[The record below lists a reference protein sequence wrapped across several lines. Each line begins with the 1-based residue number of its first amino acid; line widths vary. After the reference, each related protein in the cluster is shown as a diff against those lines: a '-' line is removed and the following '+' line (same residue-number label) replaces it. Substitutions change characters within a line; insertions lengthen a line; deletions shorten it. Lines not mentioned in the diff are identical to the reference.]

1 MARGRRSGV
10 TFRGGR
16 HFPGGG
22 VARRRGHRAALTVAL
37 AVLAGILLRAP
48 LAGTGLPYIHD
59 PDEDRIPRVAAGM
72 VTERRVEPGFYSYPG
87 LVFDVTAAMIAP
99 VVPRDT
105 DVSAETSPL
114 AATQTQGNAV
124 TERPR
129 VILALRWALFV
140 LPGAVAVAAAGAA
153 AWLASR
159 RWPAA
164 GLAAGFV
171 ALSPLDLAFGR
182 YMTPNALAGAA
193 AGLVA
198 LAAVALLDAP
208 RPARYVLAGAALGL
222 AGAAKYNVV
231 LVGVAIVVAHAAA
244 LAPEGWR
251 VVLRRSWLLVVAGLT
266 AAIVFLPLNPG
277 VLLDWPNFRWGVS
290 YEQAHYRTGHPGN
303 EGDALGFHLSAL
315 ARSAG
320 PALLMVPLGLL
331 ARDRRARAAA
341 VVLAAAVVPYLA
353 LISSFEV
360 RFARNLLPVTV
371 PLAAGAA
378 LGVTAV
384 VDRLR
389 PRPRA
394 RWHPL
399 DPATPP
405 AGARSPG
412 RHRPQ
417 LRVAVGAVVAVA
429 CLGWPLVRAVD
440 IVDEAVP
447 DPWAPAQRWLE
458 AHVPAGSS
466 VAVEDYGVH
475 VDPGRYQVGTTW
487 RLVAHDAAWYR
498 DHGFVLLVAGE
509 RNFERYLDDP
519 EQFPDLAAA
528 YEDLLAETC
537 TVFAA
542 GPPGERVLLLDPD
555 CRRDDPRE
563 PARARAG
570 GSAVVD
576 PEQ

>member
-1 MARGRRSGV
+1 V

-16 HFPGGG
+16 HFPAGGG
-22 VARRRGHRAALTVAL
+22 VARRRRHRAVLGVAL
-37 AVLAGILLRAP
+37 AVLAGTLLRAP
-48 LAGTGLPYIHD
+48 LASTGLPYIHD

-87 LVFDVTAAMIAP
+87 LVFDVAASMMVP

-105 DVSAETSPL
+105 DIAAETSPL

-153 AWLASR
+153 AWLATR
-159 RWPAA
+159 RWAVA
-164 GLAAGFV
+164 GLAAGLV

-193 AGLVA
+193 AGLLA

-222 AGAAKYNVV
+222 AGAAKYNAV

-266 AAIVFLPLNPG
+266 AAIVFLLLNPG
-277 VLLDWPNFRWGVS
+277 VLLDWPNFRAGVS
-290 YEQAHYRTGHPGN
+290 YEERHYRSGHPGN

-353 LISSFEV
+353 FISSFEV

-384 VDRLR
+384 VDRVR
-389 PRPRA
+389 PGARP

-399 DPATPP
+399 DPAAPP
-405 AGARSPG
+405 AGARPPG
-412 RHRPQ
+412 RLRPQ
-417 LRVAVGAVVAVA
+417 LGVAVGAVVAAA
-429 CLGWPLVRAVD
+429 CLGWPLIRAVD

-458 AHVPAGSS
+458 AHVPAGSP

-475 VDPGRYQVGTTW
+475 VDPERYQVGATR
-487 RLVAHDAAWYR
+487 RLVAHGAAWYR

-509 RNFERYLDDP
+509 RTFLRYLDDP
-519 EQFPDLAAA
+519 ERFPDEAAA
-528 YEDLLAETC
+528 YEDLLADTC